1 MPQKGLLQRISKVC
15 GIISFIIAAISIIVL
30 TLYTA
35 DASEVF
41 RASVGATTFFFFMVG
56 IVLVVIGD
64 TDLPDLKVK

>member
-1 MPQKGLLQRISKVC
+1 MPKKGLLQRISKVC
-15 GIISFIIAAISIIVL
+15 GIISFIIASIGFVVLAISA
-30 TLYTA
+30 A